1 MRIIRTVRSMKR
13 WSTDSQLRGDK
24 IGFIPTMGA
33 LHAGHQSLLQRARRT
48 CDRVVASL
56 FVNPLQF
63 GPAEDLTQYP
73 RKLKQDIALCRQ
85 EGVDLLFIPSSQEIY
100 PDDFQTIVMVAEL
113 SQRWEGQER
122 PTHFQG
128 VGTIVTKLL
137 NLVRPHRAFFG
148 QKDYQQALLV
158 QRLVKDL
165 SLPVK
170 IVMCP
175 TIRENDGL
183 ALSSRN
189 TYLSREQRE
198 QATVLY
204 SALKAGK
211 AAIKKGMRSAGQICQ
226 IMKRLITNKH
236 IMTIDYLAVCHPL
249 TLEPLTSINGQV
261 ILLGALRLGNIR
273 LIDNLLVHAPQDCS

>member
-1 MRIIRTVRSMKR
+1 
-13 WSTDSQLRGDK
+13 
-24 IGFIPTMGA
+24 MGA